1 MVVMV
6 SDSQYLQRQGGL
18 SPPVHFAHLGFE
30 KYFFMALGIN
40 QVILKKTG

>member
-1 MVVMV
+1 MIHSIGEDRGV
-6 SDSQYLQRQGGL
+6 YLL
-18 SPPVHFAHLGFE
+18 LYIFAHLGFE